1 MELSLLDA
9 NKQELSIRFK
19 LDNKNWSYAK
29 KIDINSSEW
38 FIDVR
43 IFLKPKN
50 KYILK
55 IMTL

>member
-29 KIDINSSEW
+29 KIDIDSSEW
-38 FIDVR
+38 FIDVK
-43 IFLKPKN
+43 IFLKPKIN
-50 KYILK
+50 IS
-55 IMTL
+55 